1 MFRRVGGIDRSR
13 PRLSERASKRR
24 EMSKMKIHRAGVGVV
39 AAVGL
44 GLWSLAAAPA
54 AFAQVKLEYKFP
66 EGQTLTYKTT
76 MKVNQTMTI
85 MGMELPT
92 ESDQTIIT
100 SRAIGK
106 RAGDSGLPVRE
117 KVESFRTELTL
128 PGGLQIS
135 YDSKD
140 PNAKIDN
147 EQLKF
152 LEDVFKLAAETN
164 YTVVLDGKNKV
175 KAVEGTEKLLERADK
190 LNELVRGSIRSQFQ
204 PDKLKAKFEQS
215 HANLPDVLAR
225 QGEPWERT
233 ESMEAGGEQEMVVRK
248 KYEYAGTEKKG
259 DKTLDKITA
268 KVTEVKLS
276 DNPNSQSP
284 AKVTKSDLKVESSDE
299 TILFDREAGRV
310 AEARG
315 KLRVKGTMT
324 LSAMGQELPGE
335 LDFTIESN
343 TELQPAAK

>member
-1 MFRRVGGIDRSR
+1 MMGIR
-13 PRLSERASKRR
+13 
-24 EMSKMKIHRAGVGVV
+24 RAGVGVV
-39 AAVGL
+39 AAVGVWL
-44 GLWSLAAAPA
+44 FSMAAAPA
-54 AFAQVKLEYKFP
+54 ARAQVKLEYKFP
-66 EGQTLTYKTT
+66 EGQTLTYKTN

-85 MGMELPT
+85 MGMEIPT
-92 ESDQTIIT
+92 EVEQTIVT

-106 RAGDSGLPVRE
+106 RAGDSTLPVQE
-117 KVESFRTELTL
+117 KIDSFRTELSL
-128 PGGLQIS
+128 PGGLQVS

-140 PNAKIDN
+140 PGAKIDN

-152 LEDVFKLAAETN
+152 LEDVFKLAAEAS
-164 YTVVLDGKNKV
+164 YTVVLDAKNKV
-175 KAVEGTEKLLERADK
+175 KAVEGTEKLLEKADK

-204 PDKLKAKFEQS
+204 PDKLKVKFERS
-215 HANLPDVLAR
+215 HGNLPDVLAR

-233 ESMEAGGEQEMVVRK
+233 EGLEGGSGQELVVRK

-259 DKTLDKITA
+259 GKTLDKITA
-268 KVTEVKLS
+268 KVLEVKLE
-276 DNPNSQSP
+276 DDPNDQSP

-299 TILFDREAGRV
+299 TILFDREAGRI

-315 KLRVKGTMT
+315 KLKVKGSMT

-335 LDFTIESN
+335 LEFTVETN